1 MQASSL
7 DRFFQDDKGNVV
19 IIQPPNIPIT
29 VWAIASVLK
38 LVANNGSLYATLDAI
53 SYGSIFVWSLM
64 ELFQGVNT
72 FRRTLGLVV
81 LVATIVSRL

>member
-29 VWAIASVLK
+29 VWTIATILK
-38 LVANNGSLYATLDAI
+38 LVVNNGSLYATLDAL

-81 LVATIVSRL
+81 LVATIGSRL

>member
-29 VWAIASVLK
+29 VWAVASILK
-38 LVANNGSLYATLDAI
+38 LVANNGSLYAALDAI

-81 LVATIVSRL
+81 LVATIGSRL

>member
-1 MQASSL
+1 MQASSI

-29 VWAIASVLK
+29 VWALSSVLK